1 MSVSEVLIQLIL
13 ASALGVP
20 LLVFL
25 GFVGLR
31 QFKLILTI
39 LSELSSPRGSLP
51 AIIRPYVSKIYTNLE
66 LSFGPHQKF
75 TPNLTQVL
83 LAAVVLAILLL
94 TIRIGGLRR
103 R

>member
-1 MSVSEVLIQLIL
+1 MEECDNSIFNVHLQVKMSVSEVLIQLIL

-51 AIIRPYVSKIYTNLE
+51 AIIRPCTS
-66 LSFGPHQKF
+66 PHSDHDKCA
-75 TPNLTQVL
+75 TQWEFEPCN
-83 LAAVVLAILLL
+83 ALL
-94 TIRIGGLRR
+94 TIFDTILA
-103 R
+103 